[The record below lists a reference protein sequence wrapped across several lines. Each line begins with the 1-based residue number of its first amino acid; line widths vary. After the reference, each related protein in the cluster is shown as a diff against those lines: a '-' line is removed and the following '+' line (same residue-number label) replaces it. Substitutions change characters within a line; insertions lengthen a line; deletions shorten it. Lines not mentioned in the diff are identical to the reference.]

1 MPEPT
6 WRDALLRLYATN
18 RVDEIATLLEFQS
31 FCQQNENKPLF
42 KTHRVR
48 IEEAKRKL
56 EVWLEPESPEDNP
69 VEQAISVLL
78 AERHQLANRDLYY
91 QLITLGYKPDWSDN
105 QKNYFDLTW
114 QRIRLK
120 YDFFLSFTTRH
131 EEVAGDNPVNSDYRY
146 FIQHVLGT
154 TEFENADR
162 KKKNLLASCVH
173 RYLARTPMVGFF
185 YPHSENDNAVVDPK
199 LAEACADSRVFV
211 QLVQNIM
218 FTIPTAR
225 QNYCFFEYE
234 KVNQLLHGAAD
245 KERLIQFVIA
255 EKEGKLVSSLLVPLE
270 YRTWYK
276 HVSSKA
282 APYLSAMDLQ
292 NKANRIEDLQRCLE
306 KLHTQLE
313 GELLRLATEAPKF

>member
-6 WRDALLRLYATN
+6 WSDELLRLYATN
-18 RVDEIATLLEFQS
+18 RVDKISGLQKFQT
-31 FCQQNENKPLF
+31 FCQQNEKQPLF
-42 KTHRVR
+42 KAHRVR
-48 IEEAKRKL
+48 IEKAKRKL
-56 EVWLEPESPEDNP
+56 EVWLEPESEEDNE

-78 AERHQLANRDLYY
+78 GERHQLANRNLYY
-91 QLITLGYKPDWSDN
+91 QLITLGYRPNWSDA
-105 QKNYFDLTW
+105 QRKYFDLIW

-131 EEVAGDNPVNSDYRY
+131 EEVAGDNPVNSNYRY
-146 FIQHVLGT
+146 FIQHVLGV

-162 KKKNLLASCVH
+162 RKKNLLAQCVH
-173 RYLARTPMVGFF
+173 RYLARTPMEPFF

-199 LAEACADSRVFV
+199 LAEACANSRVFV

-218 FTIPTAR
+218 FTPPKER
-225 QNYCFFEYE
+225 KNYCFFEYE
-234 KVNQLLHGAAD
+234 KVNQLLQGTAD
-245 KERLIQFVIA
+245 KERLILFVIA
-255 EKEGKLVSSLLVPLE
+255 EKEGKLVPRPLVPTE
-270 YRTWYK
+270 YWPWHK

-282 APYLSAMDLQ
+282 APYLSAVDLE

-306 KLHTQLE
+306 KLHTQIE